1 MRLFKNIYVKLSALV
16 NTGLADN
23 FTYNEKKY
31 LQFSNLAALVTF
43 FAAFNGVLIY
53 IYEVIYLT
61 SGDQSLFQF
70 LVSLVLLIST
80 LLVLY
85 LNKKHHYETA
95 KELLLLAPL
104 LVVTTLTLCVQ
115 KETGDY
121 LYFFLAPVGIFFFL
135 GLNRKSYI
143 WVGTTFLL
151 LLLTLYYQANYP
163 PLLPVSKA
171 SESINYIV
179 TLINIFV
186 ILTILTSFL
195 IRTNKN
201 MERQLTELMETDHL
215 TGLANRR
222 KYSTHSEQLYH
233 TAKDQK
239 LPLSI
244 LIFDIDHFK
253 AYNDTYGHLCGDGAL
268 KLIAEILNKHIGK
281 DRDHMFR
288 FGGEEFVA
296 ILTNTSLKKAMQ
308 FAQKIQTD
316 ICDEAIE
323 HKTSPTHDY
332 MTCSV
337 GIASEI
343 PHETVPYSE
352 LFEKADKNLYL
363 AKDQGRNR
371 IVA

>member
-1 MRLFKNIYVKLSALV
+1 MRSFSNIYIKLSALI
-16 NTGLADN
+16 NTGLQDG
-23 FTYNEKKY
+23 FTYNEKRY

-53 IYEVIYLT
+53 IYEMIYLP
-61 SGDQSLFQF
+61 SGEQSLFQ
-70 LVSLVLLIST
+70 LLISLVLVIST

-85 LNKKHHYETA
+85 LNKKHYYETA

-104 LVVTTLTLCVQ
+104 VVITTLAICVQ

-143 WVGTTFLL
+143 WVASTFLI

-163 PLLPVSKA
+163 PLIPVSK
-171 SESINYIV
+171 ETENINYIV

-201 MERQLTELMETDHL
+201 MEEQLTELMETDHL
-215 TGLANRR
+215 TGLYNRR
-222 KYSTHSEQLYH
+222 KYSNYSEQLYH
-233 TAKDQK
+233 AAKNEK

-253 AYNDTYGHLCGDGAL
+253 AYNDTYGHLRGDSAL
-268 KLIAEILNKHIGK
+268 KRIADILNQHIK
-281 DRDHMFR
+281 ENDHMFR

-296 ILTNTSLKKAMQ
+296 ILTNTSLEKAIQ
-308 FAQKIQTD
+308 LAQKIQTD
-316 ICDEAIE
+316 IRDEAIE
-323 HKTSPTHDY
+323 HKTSSTHDC

-337 GIASEI
+337 GIASQI
-343 PHETVPYSE
+343 PNNDVAYSE

-371 IVA
+371 IV

>member
-1 MRLFKNIYVKLSALV
+1 MKLLSNIYGKLSVLI
-16 NTGLADN
+16 NTGLQND
-23 FTYNEKKY
+23 FTYNEKRY
-31 LQFSNLAALVTF
+31 LQFTNLAALVTF

-61 SGDQSLFQF
+61 SEDQSLFQF
-70 LVSLVLLIST
+70 LISLVLIIST

-85 LNKKHHYETA
+85 LNKKHYYETA

-104 LVVTTLTLCVQ
+104 LVITTLALCVQ

-143 WVGTTFLL
+143 WVASTFLL

-163 PLLPVSKA
+163 PLLPVSK
-171 SESINYIV
+171 ETENINYIV

-215 TGLANRR
+215 TGLYNRR
-222 KYSTHSEQLYH
+222 KYSTHSKQLYH
-233 TAKDQK
+233 AAKNQS

-268 KLIAEILNKHIGK
+268 KLIAEILNKHIK
-281 DRDHMFR
+281 RDRDHMFR

-296 ILTNTSLKKAMQ
+296 ILTNTSLEKAVQ
-308 FAQKIQTD
+308 LAQKIQTD
-316 ICDEAIE
+316 ICNEAIE
-323 HKTSPTHDY
+323 HKTSSTHDY
-332 MTCSV
+332 ITCSV

-343 PHETVPYSE
+343 PHETIPYSE

>member
-1 MRLFKNIYVKLSALV
+1 MKLLSNIYGKVSELI
-16 NTGLADN
+16 NTGLQDD
-23 FTYNEKKY
+23 FTYNEKRY

-53 IYEVIYLT
+53 IYEVTNL
-61 SGDQSLFQF
+61 SSKEQSLFQF
-70 LVSLVLLIST
+70 LISVVLIIST

-85 LNKKHHYETA
+85 LNKKQHYATA

-104 LVVTTLTLCVQ
+104 LVVTTLALFVQ

-143 WVGTTFLL
+143 WVGTTFFLL
-151 LLLTLYYQANYP
+151 LFTLYYQANYP
-163 PLLPVSKA
+163 PLMPVSKA
-171 SESINYIV
+171 SENINYNV

-195 IRTNKN
+195 IKTNKN
-201 MERQLTELMETDHL
+201 MESQLTELMETDHL
-215 TGLANRR
+215 TGLYNRR
-222 KYSTHSEQLYH
+222 KYSIHSEQLYH
-233 TAKDQK
+233 AAKNEK

-253 AYNDTYGHLCGDGAL
+253 AYNDTYGHLCGDSAL
-268 KLIAEILNKHIGK
+268 KRIADILNKHIK
-281 DRDHMFR
+281 EKDHMFR

-296 ILTNTSLKKAMQ
+296 ILTNTSLEKAIQ
-308 FAQKIQTD
+308 LAQKIQTD
-316 ICDEAIE
+316 IRDEAIE
-323 HKTSPTHDY
+323 HKTSPTHDCI
-332 MTCSV
+332 TCSV

-343 PHETVPYSE
+343 PNHNVEYSK

>member
-1 MRLFKNIYVKLSALV
+1 MRLLSNIYGKSSELI
-16 NTGLADN
+16 NTGLQDD
-23 FTYNEKKY
+23 FTYNEKRY

-43 FAAFNGVLIY
+43 FAAFNGILIY
-53 IYEVIYLT
+53 IYAVVYLP
-61 SGDQSLFQF
+61 SGEQSLFQ
-70 LVSLVLLIST
+70 LLISLVLVIST
-80 LLVLY
+80 LLVIY
-85 LNKKHHYETA
+85 LNKKYYYETA

-104 LVVTTLTLCVQ
+104 VVITTLALCAQ

-143 WVGTTFLL
+143 WVATTFLI

-163 PLLPVSKA
+163 PLIPVSKA
-171 SESINYIV
+171 TENINYIV

-201 MERQLTELMETDHL
+201 MEKQLTELMETDHL
-215 TGLANRR
+215 TGLYNRR
-222 KYSTHSEQLYH
+222 KYSIHSEQLYH
-233 TAKDQK
+233 AAKNEK

-268 KLIAEILNKHIGK
+268 KLIAEILNKHIK
-281 DRDHMFR
+281 NEKDHMFR

-296 ILTNTSLKKAMQ
+296 ILTNTSLEKAVQ
-308 FAQKIQTD
+308 LAQKIQAD
-316 ICDEAIE
+316 ILNEAIE
-323 HKTSPTHDY
+323 HKTSSTHDC

-343 PHETVPYSE
+343 PNNNVHYSE